1 MNKKKTLILALLALG
16 WLGVMSL
23 AAPAVKPVA
32 AASLGAPLAANPETF
47 QTDALG
53 PLQADDCASAA
64 SAGANST
71 KPLQRLVRLTV
82 TNKSGRAIEMRLS
95 GSCLE
100 EFYYLRIPEG
110 DRFSPAEMVFTV
122 TPDIYA
128 SSIYYVELWDPVYG
142 NQCSMKGQSL
152 DVRHNVHLIVF
163 ECESTPVNA
172 GEPPAIVKYAG
183 RNFKR
188 MR

>member
-122 TPDIYA
+122 TPDIYI
-128 SSIYYVELWDPVYG
+128 SSVYYVELWDPVYG